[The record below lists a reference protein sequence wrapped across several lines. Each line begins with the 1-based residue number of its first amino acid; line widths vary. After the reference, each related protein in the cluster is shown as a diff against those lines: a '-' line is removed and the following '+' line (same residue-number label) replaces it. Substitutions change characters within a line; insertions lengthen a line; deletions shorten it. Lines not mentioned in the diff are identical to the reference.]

1 MKGVSC
7 TRGGH
12 NGDQLVHMCPA
23 ISEDVLH
30 SPMSKNNS
38 NNDAAADHINN
49 TKVDR
54 GTFPGP
60 CGTRGKSWAAGL
72 GGGLRGSSGSLP
84 SRGPRSLSKDQ
95 RFEKKPGWESQEAWV
110 PRAGFTPHAGNSP
123 LLRGSVSPS
132 ATQSC
137 KCSWW
142 DWLAESLWTLLTWS
156 LWGSR
161 AGCKAEHSVYEVR
174 RGRPHCW
181 ASSALGAINL

>member
-95 RFEKKPGWESQEAWV
+95 RFEKRAWMGKSGSLGPQGWVHPPCWQFPTS
-110 PRAGFTPHAGNSP
+110 PRLSFPICDSVMQMQLVGLACRVFVDPADMEPVGFQG
-123 LLRGSVSPS
+123 
-132 ATQSC
+132 
-137 KCSWW
+137 
-142 DWLAESLWTLLTWS
+142 WLQ
-156 LWGSR
+156 G
-161 AGCKAEHSVYEVR
+161 
-174 RGRPHCW
+174 
-181 ASSALGAINL
+181 